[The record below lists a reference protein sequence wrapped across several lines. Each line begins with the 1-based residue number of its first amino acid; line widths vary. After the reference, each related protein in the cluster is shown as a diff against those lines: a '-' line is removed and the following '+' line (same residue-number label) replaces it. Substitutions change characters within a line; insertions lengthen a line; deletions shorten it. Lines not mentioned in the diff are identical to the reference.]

1 MTKST
6 GAGAELDILTIPGPG
21 RDRFFFNARA
31 GPGFKL
37 FLLPGRDFLYCRAGI
52 KIFKITGAR
61 ASPGVEKLKMPGL
74 GTGRDRKAGLSAPQT
89 SLAILNGFAASINEK
104 LGCLLGPTPF
114 SEKNRLRQA
123 GGPTLRSPQATRKNP
138 HLFLLT
144 PPRAFGNWRV
154 RGSLI

>member
-1 MTKST
+1 M
-6 GAGAELDILTIPGPG
+6 TIPGPG
-21 RDRFFFNARA
+21 RDRFFLLP
-31 GPGFKL
+31 GPGRDLNYFYCR
-37 FLLPGRDFLYCRAGI
+37 GRDFLNCRAGI
-52 KIFKITGAR
+52 KNFKITGAR
-61 ASPGVEKLKMPGL
+61 ASPGLEKLKMPGL
-74 GTGRDRKAGLSAPQT
+74 GTGRDRKAGLPAPQT

-144 PPRAFGNWRV
+144 PPRAFGNWRA